1 MNQDEINQQE
11 WQKPQNWSL
20 LCYHSE
26 RDTRKLV
33 PKRFGIGWTY
43 NFGTKKR
50 ARWVWVLVAFAGAG
64 LIMALILRVEFR
76 RP

>member
-43 NFGTKKR
+43 NFGTKK
-50 ARWVWVLVAFAGAG
+50 AICLFGALMAFESAGKP
-64 LIMALILRVEFR
+64 L
-76 RP
+76 